1 MKQVRRTLGYAVAV
15 VGAVLLGGPVWA
27 GDSILPIDHC
37 QEINVGDQS
46 SYVLVKDIQAPG
58 GTCITITA
66 SHVTIDMR
74 GFTIKGNGFGVGI
87 AAAVPVEGVTIR
99 NGTVRGF
106 EIGISLAG
114 PGSIVQNMH
123 VDNNIDTGMFLGTSS
138 LVQNVVAQGNRR
150 FGVVV
155 TTASTV
161 KDSVLRFNGNHPA
174 SVGLSAGPGSTV
186 TGNTIWGSIGTGLFA
201 SAGST
206 VIGNTVLETNP
217 GIGMSIVC
225 PSNVKNNTATT
236 STQANLVVHGDGCNI
251 FDNVTP

>member
-1 MKQVRRTLGYAVAV
+1 MEQVGRKICCAVAFVSALVGNSQVR
-15 VGAVLLGGPVWA
+15 A

-37 QEINVGDQS
+37 QVIDAGDRS
-46 SYVLVKDIQAPG
+46 SYVLVKDIQTSG
-58 GTCITITA
+58 GTCLTVTA
-66 SHVTIDMR
+66 NHVTIDMR
-74 GFTIKGNGFGVGI
+74 GFSIKGNGSGVGI
-87 AAAVPVEGVTIR
+87 VAAVPVEGVTIR
-99 NGTVRGF
+99 NGTVKGF
-106 EIGISLAG
+106 ETGISLAG

-123 VDNNIDTGMFLGTSS
+123 VDNNLDTGMVLGTSS
-138 LVQNVVAQGNRR
+138 LVSNVVAQGNRR
-150 FGVVV
+150 SGIVV

-161 KDSVLRFNGNHPA
+161 KDSVLRFNGNNPA

-217 GIGMSIVC
+217 GIGMSILC

-236 STQANLVVHGDGCNI
+236 STQANLIVAGDGCNV